1 VNSRQSIF
9 VIQETI
15 PTNSMRRTRKKSDQ
29 IPILISFVG
38 SSGAGKTKLVVRLIK
53 ELARRKLQV
62 GAVKHSRAGFQL
74 DYEGKD
80 SARLKEAGA
89 RTVLLAGQNSLT
101 LITEHNGTLT
111 PEDVAEKFF
120 SGMDI
125 VLVEGWKESALPKI
139 LVRGAG
145 APPNDIENVI
155 AEVGTVGAVPGV
167 PLFLPDSVE
176 KLADFV
182 LSFNQ

>member
-1 VNSRQSIF
+1 
-9 VIQETI
+9 
-15 PTNSMRRTRKKSDQ
+15 MRHKRKKSDH

-38 SSGAGKTKLVVRLIK
+38 ASGAGKTKLVVLLIK
-53 ELARRKLQV
+53 ELTRRGIQV

-74 DYEGKD
+74 EYEGKD

-89 RTVLLAGQNSLT
+89 RTVLLAGQDSLA
-101 LITEHNGTLT
+101 LITDHNGTLT

-125 VLVEGWKESALPKI
+125 VLVEGWKESVLPKI
-139 LVRGAG
+139 LVRGAD

-155 AEVGTVGAVPGV
+155 AEVGTVGFVPGV

-182 LSFNQ
+182 QSFNQRSG